1 MKILAVLSLATAL
14 PVAAAAADP
23 HSYAEPDKFLVR
35 HVALDLRADF
45 GEQRLDGSAELT
57 VEQVDPNADR
67 LTLDTRDLEIRTV
80 RLVEAGGR
88 EKVLAFELAAPD
100 PVLGSKLTIR
110 FPHCCAAT
118 SDMHIR
124 IAYRTSSEAS
134 ALQWLE
140 PAQTF
145 GAHPY
150 MYSQGQAIL
159 TRSWIPL
166 QDTPSVRL
174 TYSARIRTPPGLVA
188 VMSAARVETPE
199 SGEYRFEMKQPIPS
213 YLIAL
218 AVGDLEFRSLGERVG
233 VWTEPSQLAAAAVE
247 FADLPRMLEAG
258 ERLAGPYRW
267 DRYEILVMPRA
278 FAYGGM
284 ENPRLSFI
292 SPSVVAGD
300 RSLVATV
307 VHELA
312 HSWSGNL
319 VTNSTWNDFWLNEG
333 FTSYL
338 ERRLIEQLYGERRA
352 DMEDAIGYD
361 ELVQTIADLRDAGQ
375 AEDSALHL
383 DLAGRDPNEGLSDVA
398 YEKGRWFLGFL
409 EGRFGR
415 SAFDAFLRGYFDA
428 HAFQSIDTAT
438 FRSWLLDSL
447 GRSGAPKI
455 AAAEIDAWLYGEG
468 LPATVPPVP
477 KDVFAAV
484 DRAAVDWRAGRIT
497 TSALPVKAWVAH
509 EWIRFLDEQPADLS
523 DAKLAELR
531 STFGLGAGG
540 NAEIALAWLQLV
552 IRAGYQPAY
561 PDLERYLLGT
571 GRWRL
576 VETLFRDLART
587 EEGTALARQIYAKAK
602 PGYHASIRAVVER
615 LIYPDSSQPAP
626 TG

>member
-1 MKILAVLSLATAL
+1 MKILALLCLATAL
-14 PVAAAAADP
+14 PVAAAASDP
-23 HSYAEPDKFLVR
+23 HSYAEPGKFLVR

-45 GEQRLDGSAELT
+45 GEHRLEGTAELT
-57 VEQVDPNADR
+57 VEQLDPNADR

-80 RLVEAGGR
+80 HLVEAAGR

-110 FPHCCAAT
+110 FAHCCAAT
-118 SDMHIR
+118 SDMRIR
-124 IAYRTSSEAS
+124 IAYRTASDAS

-174 TYSARIRTPPGLVA
+174 TYSARIRTPPELVA
-188 VMSAARVETPE
+188 VMSAARIDRPAP
-199 SGEYRFEMKQPIPS
+199 GEYRFEMKQPIPS

-233 VWTEPSQLAAAAVE
+233 VWTEPSQLAAVARE

-267 DRYEILVMPRA
+267 DRYDILVMPRA

-333 FTSYL
+333 VTTYL
-338 ERRLIEQLYGERRA
+338 ERRLTENLYGERRA
-352 DMEDAIGYD
+352 DMDDAIGHD
-361 ELVQTIADLRDAGQ
+361 ELVQTLADLREAGQ
-375 AEDSALHL
+375 AEDTALQL

-415 SAFDAFLRGYFDA
+415 PAFDDFLRGYFDA

-438 FRSWLLDSL
+438 FRTWLLDSL
-447 GRSGAPKI
+447 GRSGAPQI

-468 LPATVPPVP
+468 LPATMPPVP
-477 KDVFAAV
+477 QDVFAAV
-484 DRAAVDWRAGRIT
+484 DRTAADWRAGRIA
-497 TSALPVKAWVAH
+497 TSALPVEDWIPH
-509 EWIRFLDEQPADLS
+509 EWTRFLDEQPADLS

-552 IRAGYQPAY
+552 IRAGYKPAY

-587 EEGTALARQIYAKAK
+587 EEGTVLARQIYAKAK

-615 LIYPDSSQPAP
+615 LIDPDSGQPAP

>member
-1 MKILAVLSLATAL
+1 MKVLAVLCLATAF

-23 HSYAEPDKFLVR
+23 HSYAEPDKFRVR

-45 GEQRLDGSAELT
+45 GEHRLDGTAELT
-57 VEQVDPNADR
+57 VEQLDPNADR

-80 RLVEAGGR
+80 HLVEAGGR
-88 EKVLAFELAAPD
+88 ENVLAFELAAPD

-110 FPHCCAAT
+110 FAHCCAAIG
-118 SDMHIR
+118 DMRIR
-124 IAYRTSSEAS
+124 IAYRTSSEAN

-166 QDTPSVRL
+166 QDTPAVRL

-188 VMSAARVETPE
+188 VMSAARVAEPAP
-199 SGEYRFEMKQPIPS
+199 GEYRFEMKQPIPS

-233 VWTEPSQLAAAAVE
+233 VWTEPSQLAAAARE

-267 DRYEILVMPRA
+267 DRYDVLVMPRA

-338 ERRLIEQLYGERRA
+338 ERRLIENLYGERRA
-352 DMEDAIGYD
+352 DMEDTIGYD
-361 ELVQTIADLRDAGQ
+361 ELVQTIADLADAGQ
-375 AEDSALHL
+375 AADSALHL

-415 SAFDAFLRGYFDA
+415 PAFDAFLRGYFDA
-428 HAFQSIDTAT
+428 HAFQSIDTAA
-438 FRSWLLDSL
+438 FRTWLLDSL
-447 GRSGAPKI
+447 ERPGAPKI
-455 AAAEIDAWLYGEG
+455 AAAEIDAWLYGQG
-468 LPATVPPVP
+468 LPATMPRVSQ
-477 KDVFAAV
+477 DVFAAV
-484 DRAAVDWRAGRIT
+484 DRAAADWRAGRIA
-497 TSALPVKAWVAH
+497 TSALPVADWVPH

-531 STFGLGAGG
+531 SKFGLGAGG

-552 IRAGYQPAY
+552 IRAGYEPAY

-587 EEGTALARQIYAKAK
+587 EEGTVLARQIYAKAK

-615 LIYPDSSQPAP
+615 LIYPDSGQPAP